1 MTRSE
6 TDIYLRR
13 KKILWRAK
21 HRGMKE
27 MDLMLGEYAS
37 QHLEGMSV
45 AQLDEF
51 EVILELSDA
60 VLNDWLTDKTETPA
74 EFQTDMF
81 AAIKHQSFV
90 VDDYKKF

>member
-1 MTRSE
+1 M
-6 TDIYLRR
+6 
-13 KKILWRAK
+13 LWRAK

-37 QHLEGMSV
+37 HHLEDMTV

-51 EVILELSDA
+51 EVILEISDA
-60 VLNDWLTDKTETPA
+60 VLNDWLTDKTDTPT

-81 AAIKHQSFV
+81 AAIKRQSFV